1 MAAQPLPPPEPDPT
15 RKKARPTKTA
25 DAGMRQSFL
34 ETIRSAANGPALRK
48 HLNTVMKK
56 RWLRIAGIAGA
67 VLLAIL
73 VALPFLIN
81 VNSFRPKIES
91 EASSALGRQVTVGN
105 LSLSILSGSVGA
117 ENIAIMDDPA
127 FSKSSFIT
135 AKSLKVGVEL
145 MPLIFSKQLKV
156 TEITLEQPQIT
167 LLKAANGTWNF
178 SSLGGA
184 SANKAP
190 APTSTKSA
198 PPDLSVG
205 KLNLNNG
212 KLVVGKSNS
221 SAKPQVY
228 DKVNISV
235 TNFSATSQ
243 FPFKLTAQLPGGG
256 DANISGKAGPI
267 SAQDAAKTPFETAVK
282 VNNLDIA
289 ASGFIDAASGIAGL
303 ANFDG
308 TLNSNGSQ
316 AKAIGT
322 FTGTKLRFSPKG
334 SPSPKAVVVKH
345 TVDADLDRQSGRLTQ
360 GDVAIG
366 KAQAHLTG
374 TFQTQAETQVVN
386 LKLNAP
392 DMPVEELQAMLPSL
406 GIVLPSGSAL
416 KGGTLSANLDIAG
429 PVDKL
434 VISGPVRLA
443 NTSLTGF
450 DLGSKLGA
458 LSAFTGKAVSK
469 PDTSIRNVSLNARV
483 TPGGTQADNI
493 NLDVPAIGVITGA
506 GTVSPAGALAFKML
520 ANLSGGVAGGLTR
533 VASVGGEK
541 NGIPFSIQGTTSDP
555 HFVPDVAG
563 MAGSLAGSALE
574 GAVSGKLPGMKKAP
588 TDAVGGLFGRK
599 KKN

>member
-1 MAAQPLPPPEPDPT
+1 MAARPLPPPEPGQT
-15 RKKARPTKTA
+15 SKKVGESETGAAATK
-25 DAGMRQSFL
+25 QPFL
-34 ETIRSAANGPALRK
+34 ETIRTVANGPALRR
-48 HLNTVMKK
+48 HLNTIMKK
-56 RWLRIAGIAGA
+56 RWLRIVGIAVA
-67 VLLAIL
+67 VFL
-73 VALPFLIN
+73 VTLIALPFLIN
-81 VNSFRPKIES
+81 VNSFRPKIQS

-105 LSLSILSGSVGA
+105 LSLSILSGSVGG
-117 ENIAIMDDPA
+117 ENIAIADDPA
-127 FSKSSFIT
+127 FSKSWFIT

-156 TEITLEQPQIT
+156 TEITLEEPQIT
-167 LLKAANGTWNF
+167 LLKGANGTWNF
-178 SSLGGA
+178 SSLGSTSLNKA
-184 SANKAP
+184 SAT
-190 APTSTKSA
+190 TSSQSA

-205 KLNLNNG
+205 KLNVNNG

-228 DKVNISV
+228 DKVNIDV

-243 FPFKLTAQLPGGG
+243 FPFKLTAQMPGGG

-289 ASGFIDAASGIAGL
+289 ASGFIDTASGIAGL

-308 TLNSNGSQ
+308 TLNSDGSR

-334 SPSPKAVVVKH
+334 SPSPKTVVIKH
-345 TVDADLDRQSGRLTQ
+345 TVEADLDKQSGRLTQ

-366 KAQAHLTG
+366 KAQAHVTG
-374 TFQTQAETQVVN
+374 TFQTQGDTQVVN

-406 GIVLPSGSAL
+406 GIVLPSGSQL
-416 KGGTLSANLDIAG
+416 KGGSLSAKLDITG

-434 VISGPVRLA
+434 VISGPLQLA

-458 LSAFTGKAVSK
+458 LSTFAGKAVSK
-469 PDTSIRNVSLNARV
+469 PDTSIRNFSLNARA

-506 GTVSPAGALAFKML
+506 GTVSPAGELAFKML
-520 ANLSGGVAGGLTR
+520 ANLSGGVVGGLTK
-533 VASVGGEK
+533 VASGGSG
-541 NGIPFSIQGTTSDP
+541 NGIPFNIQGTTSDP

-563 MAGSLAGSALE
+563 MAGGVAVGALQ
-574 GAVSGKLPGMKKAP
+574 GAASGKVPGVKAVP
-588 TDAVGGLFGRK
+588 TEALGGLLGK
-599 KKN
+599 KKKQ